1 MDKMLRWSLRL
12 GQNVTVDV
20 VNLDE
25 MSRQRR
31 KEIEEMSEED
41 IQAEIKKTE
50 ETLRKKVEA
59 SGSRTQ
65 RSGMQSLPL
74 TMAILCLVGRQVDA
88 FTAYDNQSIKQE
100 QYSRIALALGAQHL
114 CCVRQNRGD

>member
-1 MDKMLRWSLRL
+1 L

-20 VNLDE
+20 VNLDV

-41 IQAEIKKTE
+41 IQAETKKTE
-50 ETLRKKVEA
+50 ETLRKKVVA

-88 FTAYDNQSIKQE
+88 FTAYDCSLRSRRGLVQE
-100 QYSRIALALGAQHL
+100 DKRMAFVYTHGLFIT
-114 CCVRQNRGD
+114 